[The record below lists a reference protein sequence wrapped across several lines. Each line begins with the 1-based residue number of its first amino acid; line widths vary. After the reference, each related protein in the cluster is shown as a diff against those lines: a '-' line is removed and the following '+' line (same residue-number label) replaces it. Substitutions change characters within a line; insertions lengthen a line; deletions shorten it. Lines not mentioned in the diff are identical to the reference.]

1 MEEIKE
7 TALDILNESVHTL
20 NDIKISKKALKDVI
34 SSISDNSGVDVSF
47 IKGSTKIIS
56 KMGLGCT
63 NSEKPLNIDKE
74 AKDKDPLAV
83 LFNKLVETIEY
94 LRESKVAYK
103 LKPYFDQLESDFD
116 IKIMLID
123 NSENETPDE
132 DLDEL
137 YNSST
142 SYLRTIKNYQD
153 EIKENHSQKAEDTNF
168 VKSKDY
174 NKVLNI
180 YNKGLDKG
188 VEAIEDRTQ
197 DMLADCEQS
206 RNDLDTLETAIN
218 FVHDNISNNL

>member
-1 MEEIKE
+1 MENNE

-20 NDIKISKKALKDVI
+20 KDIKTSKKALKEII
-34 SSISDNSGVDVSF
+34 SNISDKSNVDVSF
-47 IKGSTKIIS
+47 IKGSTKIVS

-63 NSEKPLNIDKE
+63 NKEKPLSIDKE
-74 AKDKDPLAV
+74 VKDKDPLAV
-83 LFNKLVETIEY
+83 LLNRFVETVEY
-94 LRESKVAYK
+94 LRNSKISYK
-103 LKPYFDQLESDFD
+103 LKPYFEQLENDFG
-116 IKIMLID
+116 INIVLLD

-132 DLDEL
+132 DLNEL

-142 SYLRTIKNYQD
+142 TYLRTIKKYQD
-153 EIKENHSQKAEDTNF
+153 EIREEHSQKAEDTNF

-188 VEAIEDRTQ
+188 VEAIEDKTQ
-197 DMLADCEQS
+197 DILTDCEQS
-206 RNDLDTLETAIN
+206 KNDLDTLETAIN

>member
-1 MEEIKE
+1 MENNE

-34 SSISDNSGVDVSF
+34 SNISDNSGVDTSF
-47 IKGSTKIIS
+47 IKGSTKIVS

-63 NSEKPLNIDKE
+63 NKEKPLSIDKE

-83 LFNKLVETIEY
+83 LLNRFVETVEY
-94 LRESKVAYK
+94 LRNSKISYK
-103 LKPYFDQLESDFD
+103 LKPYFEQLESDFG

-132 DLDEL
+132 ELNEL

-142 SYLRTIKNYQD
+142 AYLRTIKEYQD
-153 EIKENHSQKAEDTNF
+153 EIREDHSQKAEDKNF

-197 DMLADCEQS
+197 DILADCEQS
-206 RNDLDTLETAIN
+206 KNDLDTLETAIN